1 MRKQSRSTKVRYCY
15 HKGQN
20 TTFGLFVQHFFSFF
34 FLAEWAFCATEKKE
48 NSPSQ
53 PKTAVVLIKDKIH
66 LMEVFVSIIKFD

>member
-20 TTFGLFVQHFFSFF
+20 TTFGLFVQHFF
-34 FLAEWAFCATEKKE
+34 FLPEWAFCATEKKE